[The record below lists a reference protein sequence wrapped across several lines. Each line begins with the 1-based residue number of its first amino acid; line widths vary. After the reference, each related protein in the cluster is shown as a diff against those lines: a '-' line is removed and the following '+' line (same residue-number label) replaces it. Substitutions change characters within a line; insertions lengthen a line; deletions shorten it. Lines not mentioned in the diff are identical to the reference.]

1 MTDRPGARAYGITL
15 LDAGTGRHYE
25 ARGVRIRMG
34 RGHECEVQPVD
45 APESIVSRIHAELTV
60 GTSGGLSVRD
70 AGSKHGTFLNDE
82 PVTTAVPVRL
92 GDRITL
98 GSGGPTLIV
107 EGLGTA
113 PEMPVARR
121 LGDSRRRLGWLLAI
135 LLALAL
141 LLAGAVYGVYRLL
154 STRVE

>member
-1 MTDRPGARAYGITL
+1 MIDRPGARAYGITL

-25 ARGVRIRMG
+25 ARGARIRIG
-34 RGHECEVQPVD
+34 RGHECEIQPVD
-45 APESIVSRIHAELTV
+45 APESVVSRIHAELIV
-60 GTSGGLSVRD
+60 GPSGGLAVCD

-92 GDRITL
+92 GDRLTL
-98 GSGGPTLIV
+98 GRGGPTLIV

-121 LGDSRRRLGWLLAI
+121 LGVPRRKLGWLLAV
-135 LLALAL
+135 LVPLAL
-141 LLAGAVYGVYRLL
+141 LLAGALYGVYRLL
-154 STRVE
+154 SPRVE

>member
-1 MTDRPGARAYGITL
+1 
-15 LDAGTGRHYE
+15 
-25 ARGVRIRMG
+25 VRIRIG

-45 APESIVSRIHAELTV
+45 APESVVSRIHAELTV

-98 GSGGPTLIV
+98 GRGGPTLIV

-113 PEMPVARR
+113 PEMRVARR

-154 STRVE
+154 PTRVE